1 MGGWTFLDYFFLLII
16 LISTGFAVTKGL
28 MRELVSLVALIG
40 GFLLAAFHYP
50 RVGAWFGDLTRTE
63 TIANLLGFLVI
74 FLGVL
79 LVGAIVAFLANRF
92 VKMASLEWVDRTL
105 GGIYGFLRGW
115 LVASIIV
122 LALIAFPVRE
132 HTVANSALAPYLLAG
147 ARAAV
152 LLVPQELKDK
162 FRQEYQRVMR
172 ARNGQKGAP

>member
-92 VKMASLEWVDRTL
+92 VKMATDEPLVVMVDSDVARVFTNAESVNRA
-105 GGIYGFLRGW
+105 LR
-115 LVASIIV
+115 A
-122 LALIAFPVRE
+122 
-132 HTVANSALAPYLLAG
+132 
-147 ARAAV
+147 
-152 LLVPQELKDK
+152 
-162 FRQEYQRVMR
+162 
-172 ARNGQKGAP
+172 